1 MTKSKIV
8 IRTQYKLSLNNPDRL
23 KTFKDK
29 DQKYVDGIIDYFSD
43 DSKRALNLI
52 DYFTGKINKHEDIN
66 LIMENGKYATPEEK
80 EKRKRYISKQFKN
93 SNLWQVVLSIPKDLL
108 MEEKENE
115 KRCTFKN

>member
-1 MTKSKIV
+1 MKVLIVDDEDLIRNIIKGIWMTKSKIV

-52 DYFTGKINKHEDIN
+52 DYFTGKINKHEDMLNVIYGDIDVFEIIVN
-66 LIMENGKYATPEEK
+66 RGGENITLKG
-80 EKRKRYISKQFKN
+80 
-93 SNLWQVVLSIPKDLL
+93 SIDY
-108 MEEKENE
+108 ND
-115 KRCTFKN
+115 